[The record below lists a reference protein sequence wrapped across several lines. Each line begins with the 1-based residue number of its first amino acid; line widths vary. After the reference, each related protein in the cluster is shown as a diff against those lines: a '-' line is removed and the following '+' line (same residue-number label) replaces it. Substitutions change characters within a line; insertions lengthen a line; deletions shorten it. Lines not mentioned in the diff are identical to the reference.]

1 MDDLEL
7 LKKDWKTNIGDYKKF
22 SEEEVY
28 KMIQKKSISISH
40 LLFGI
45 GLFEIFI
52 WMSFDYFYTLNY
64 PISRYIIF
72 IIFVGLMIY
81 GYYKIRTED
90 NVKKLMKNILRLR
103 NYVILYVILT
113 LGIILYDILIDF
125 ESHVHH
131 LLAGWESAEEG
142 VKYSV
147 SPENVTPKFT
157 SYLMFVLMASA
168 FTGILILIY
177 KKTYGKLLNKLKL
190 NYTELTKL
198 EESNAL

>member
-7 LKKDWKTNIGDYKKF
+7 LKKDWDTNKGDYKKF
-22 SEEEVY
+22 SEDEIY
-28 KMIQKKSISISH
+28 KMIKKKSISISH

-52 WMSFDYFYTLNY
+52 WMSFDYFYTFNY

-90 NVKKLMKNILRLR
+90 NVKKLMKSILRLR
-103 NYVILYVILT
+103 NCVILYVILT
-113 LGIILYDILIDF
+113 LGIILFDIIIDF
-125 ESHVHH
+125 DSHVHH
-131 LLAGWESAEEG
+131 LLAGWESGEKGE
-142 VKYSV
+142 KYSV
-147 SPENVTPKFT
+147 SPKDVTPGFI
-157 SYLMFVLMASA
+157 SYLMFVLMAS
-168 FTGILILIY
+168 FFIGILILIY
-177 KKTYGKLLNKLKL
+177 RKTYGKLLKKLKL

-198 EESNAL
+198 NESDA